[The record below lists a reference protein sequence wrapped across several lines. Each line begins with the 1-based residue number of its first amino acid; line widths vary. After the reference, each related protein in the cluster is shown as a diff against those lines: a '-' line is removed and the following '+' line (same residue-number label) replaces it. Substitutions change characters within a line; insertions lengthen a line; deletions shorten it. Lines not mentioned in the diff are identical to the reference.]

1 MSKAELQEKANIF
14 YDQYLLPLKIDNSF
28 DKIEFYRKDSNTTI
42 ILASATFD
50 FIADVVANRLAI
62 PICFGTELAYDNQG
76 LFKGKILKDRLGHK
90 YQALNDMGLKS
101 PFYKVITDNITDM
114 DIINHSKT
122 VDLIIYPWTEKK
134 WSKRK
139 NSIKAVIEDERR
151 YNY

>member
-1 MSKAELQEKANIF
+1 MTI
-14 YDQYLLPLKIDNSF
+14 LLIKF
-28 DKIEFYRKDSNTTI
+28 EFYRKDSNTTI

-50 FIADVVANRLAI
+50 FIADVVANRLEI
-62 PICFGTELAYDNQG
+62 PIYFGTELAYDNQG
-76 LFKGKILKDRLGHK
+76 IFKGKILKDRLGHK

-114 DIINHSKT
+114 DIINCSKT

-139 NSIKAVIEDERR
+139 SSIKAVIEDERR